1 MLRKGYGFIL
11 IIAISC
17 SCHQSGSRFGVIEPQ
32 SEMQPEGLEIN
43 SQPLEISRITADSAG
58 VMARYEFLSDNCL
71 CTADP
76 ELVLSE
82 SGKRDIRVNGKEV
95 ELVGGHFYIG
105 GMVNTGNNIV
115 EVRWEGVP
123 GEVSLSGNFDVM
135 ASEDGGWYVTYARVK
150 NSLSNE
156 KISIKHQ

>member
-17 SCHQSGSRFGVIEPQ
+17 SCHQGGSRLGVIEPQ
-32 SEMQPEGLEIN
+32 SEMQSEGLERK
-43 SQPLEISRITADSAG
+43 SLSLEISRITSDSAG
-58 VMARYEFLSDNCL
+58 VTARYEFLSDNCL

-82 SGKRDIRVNGKEV
+82 SGERDIRVNGKEV

-123 GEVSLSGNFDVM
+123 GEVFLSGNFDVVDF
-135 ASEDGGWYVTYARVK
+135 EEGGWYVTYARV
-150 NSLSNE
+150 NDSLSNE
-156 KISIKHQ
+156 EISIKH